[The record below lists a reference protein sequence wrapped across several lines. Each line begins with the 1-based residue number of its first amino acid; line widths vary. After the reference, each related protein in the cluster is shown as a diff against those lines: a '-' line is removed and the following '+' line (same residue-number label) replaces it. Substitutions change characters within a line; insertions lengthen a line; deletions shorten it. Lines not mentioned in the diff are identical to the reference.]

1 MINTIAQWLVLAS
14 GVWLI
19 AISILMVFNPQTA
32 LGYLGKMASTD
43 FINYSELTL
52 RLIAGAALWRYSEF
66 SKAPEVLNIIGL
78 FLAATTVILFLVPRK
93 WHAAYSVW
101 WSKKLNPA
109 MVRLAAPISLAA
121 GVSLIYAVM

>member
-14 GVWLI
+14 GAWLV
-19 AISILMVFNPQTA
+19 AISIFMVFKPQTA

-43 FINYSELTL
+43 LINYSELTL

-66 SKAPEVLNIIGL
+66 SKAPEALNIIGL
-78 FLAATTVILFLVPRK
+78 FLAVTAVVLFLVPRK

-101 WSKKLNPA
+101 WSKKLNPT